1 MRKNPEKSEKGIDKV
16 EKKWYNNKAVGE
28 SVKQK
33 QSSSQGWKKLEKS
46 LEKPLDKPAAKWYN
60 KQAVDRKVTAKSL
73 IENWT
78 TIRCTKFSKA
88 ETWVEM

>member
-33 QSSSQGWKKLEKS
+33 QSSSQGWKNSKKF
-46 LEKPLDKPAAKWYN
+46 EKPLDKPTTKWYN
-60 KQAVDRKVTAKSL
+60 KQAVDRKVTANRSL
-73 IENWT
+73 KIEQQ
-78 TIRCTKFSKA
+78 
-88 ETWVEM
+88 

>member
-1 MRKNPEKSEKGIDKV
+1 MKNLEKSEKGIDKV

-28 SVKQK
+28 SN
-33 QSSSQGWKKLEKS
+33 KLSRKVEKTQKS
-46 LEKPLDKPAAKWYN
+46 LKKTLDKPAAKWYN
-60 KQAVDRKVTAKSL
+60 KQAVDRKVAAKSL